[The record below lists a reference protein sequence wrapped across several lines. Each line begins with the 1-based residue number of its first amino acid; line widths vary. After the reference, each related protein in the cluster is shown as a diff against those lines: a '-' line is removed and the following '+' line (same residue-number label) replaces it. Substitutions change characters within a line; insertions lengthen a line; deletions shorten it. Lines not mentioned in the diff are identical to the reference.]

1 MVKIIR
7 ELIPNEING
16 IRKSRTADFF
26 QDNNF
31 NELLM
36 GFKKAIDKH
45 NTSVVMIIDGRSGM
59 GKTTLALQSGI
70 TLDPDFGLH
79 KIHFSPRTFLAG
91 NESGKVGLAQAKK
104 GDFILFDEAMLISNR
119 SAMSQINKMI
129 IQAMSMIRSK
139 NIFVGFCVN
148 SIFDLDRNLVLHR
161 ADALFHVYGDTLISR
176 GKFCG
181 FFKGRDGFD
190 RLKSLYLQGKKLYD
204 YSKPQANMIAKFPS
218 EFIIDEMLYETEK
231 QKGIDEFLKNKGY
244 RVMDKRKAVLKM
256 KAKGLSQHLIADCLS
271 LSGIQVRQYLNEAV
285 ELEEMGVLS
294 EVK

>member
-7 ELIPNEING
+7 ELIPNGING
-16 IRKSRTADFF
+16 ITRKESLSYY
-26 QDNNF
+26 QDGNY
-31 NELLM
+31 NEILSGL
-36 GFKKAIDKH
+36 KKAVMNK
-45 NTSVVMIIDGRSGM
+45 NTSSVILFDGRSGM
-59 GKTTLALQSGI
+59 GKTTLALQTGI
-70 TLDPDFGLH
+70 TLDEDFGLH
-79 KIHFSPRTFLAG
+79 KLHFSPRTFLQG
-91 NESGKVGLAQAKK
+91 DENGKVGLAQAKK

-161 ADALFHVYGDTLISR
+161 ADALFHVYGNTLVDR

-190 RLKSLYLQGKKLYD
+190 RLKDLYLKGKKMYE
-204 YSKPQANMIAKFPS
+204 YSNPRANMVASFSK
-218 EFIIDEMLYETEK
+218 EFIIDETLYETEK
-231 QKGIDEFLKNKGY
+231 QKGINEFLKNKGY

-285 ELEEMGVLS
+285 ELEEMGVLES
-294 EVK
+294 VK